1 MTRVFRPREDW
12 RRVKEKFDG
21 SLELINARLLADLF
35 SARVAQGFILSR
47 LEFKEYIITRS
58 QKDGS
63 VYKYAVRAADDNDA
77 PPRIFHL
84 EGGDERKDPLKEYRM
99 LEIVTRADGNKVFI
113 TGIRNGGDCVVKI

>member
-1 MTRVFRPREDW
+1 M
-12 RRVKEKFDG
+12 
-21 SLELINARLLADLF
+21 SLINN
-35 SARVAQGFILSR
+35 LSSTHWQEVGNSSSDG

-63 VYKYAVRAADDNDA
+63 IYKYAVRAADDNDA